1 MATAAVVLPR
11 LRARTRIR
19 ARGRRA
25 TWQIENTIIFA
36 IACAFYI
43 VVANYF
49 VFHLNYMIN
58 DAVTRVDNAFD
69 VLYSRDPHLGAIG
82 FFWGPLPSFFDLPIL
97 AFKGIWPALASK
109 AFAGS
114 IEAAA
119 FGAGTVVLFNVGL
132 RWAGVIRPMRYI
144 ICAVWMINPMITIFS
159 AQGMAEAP
167 FMFFFV
173 AATIVFLRWAES
185 RRTSLLPLMGL
196 LAGASALCRNEALL
210 FAVVMGIGVIVM
222 SIRHRPAGWRQVETE
237 ALLYGLPCVLMIMLW
252 LGTAAILFH
261 DPLYLLHATGF
272 YGLTQAPVIG
282 GTVAGAGG
290 AATSASDAFASAAW
304 TVISHCILLF
314 PAVLAFLALLG
325 ARLVVKEYRIP
336 GIFLA
341 LFGALTP
348 ALDIFLNW
356 RGYGPFLF
364 LRYQIVIIPWTFLI
378 ALYVLRSLKRRFAI
392 FSSMVALA
400 MAALLGISNIF
411 TAFTLSNA
419 DIASE
424 EAPLVQAIQT
434 GHPVPGGGDYG
445 ALLGAPQ
452 TVADIMRLDTDHGAV
467 LCDSAYCFT
476 LNMVAPDPKLFV
488 VTSDRD
494 FEGASS
500 QPLVYHVEYFLV
512 SGSPRDRLNV
522 MYPGL
527 YQDGAGFGAL
537 VGEVSGG
544 WRLYRITGP
553 TPRG

>member
-11 LRARTRIR
+11 LRARPRVR
-19 ARGRRA
+19 ARARRVSLP
-25 TWQIENTIIFA
+25 IENLLIFA
-36 IACAFYI
+36 IACAFYA

-144 ICAVWMINPMITIFS
+144 ICAVWMINPMITIYS

-196 LAGASALCRNEALL
+196 LAGAAALCRNEALL
-210 FAVVMGIGVIVM
+210 FAFAMGVAVIVM
-222 SIRHRPAGWRQVETE
+222 SIRHKPAGWRQVETE

-272 YGLTQAPVIG
+272 SSLASSAPTAG
-282 GTVAGAGG
+282 APGAGAG
-290 AATSASDAFASAAW
+290 SAGPSIFQNAAW
-304 TVISHCILLF
+304 GVISHCVLIF
-314 PAVLAFLALLG
+314 PALVPFLGVLA

-341 LFGALTP
+341 IFGALTP
-348 ALDIFLNW
+348 ALDIYLNSHHT
-356 RGYGPFLF
+356 PFTF
-364 LRYQIVIIPWTFLI
+364 LRYQIVVIPWTFLI
-378 ALYVLRSLKRRFAI
+378 GLYVLRSLKRRFAV
-392 FSSMVALA
+392 FSSVVALA
-400 MAALLGISNIF
+400 MAAVLGMSNIF
-411 TAFTLSNA
+411 SAFTLSNA
-419 DIASE
+419 DIAYE
-424 EAPLVQAIQT
+424 EAPVVQAIQT
-434 GHPVPGGGDYG
+434 GHPVPPGGDYG
-445 ALLGAPQ
+445 ALLTAPQ
-452 TVADIMRLDTDHGAV
+452 TISDITKLDTDHGAV
-467 LCDSAYCFT
+467 LCDSAYCFA
-476 LNMVAPDPKLFV
+476 LNMAAPDPAMFV
-488 VTSDRD
+488 VTSDRE
-494 FEGASS
+494 FEGAAS

-512 SGSPRDRLNV
+512 SSSANDRLNV

-537 VGEVSGG
+537 VGDVSGG
-544 WRLYRITGP
+544 AWRLYRITGP